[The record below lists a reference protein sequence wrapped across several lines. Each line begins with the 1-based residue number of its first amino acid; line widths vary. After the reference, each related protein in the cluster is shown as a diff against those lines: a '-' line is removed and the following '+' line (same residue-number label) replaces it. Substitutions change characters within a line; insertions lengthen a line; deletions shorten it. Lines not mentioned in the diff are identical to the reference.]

1 MIAHLGNYCVGL
13 WVLLRL
19 RLVNFTIRVDYK
31 NFAKELAYILEL
43 KKQFGKVREFGMK
56 NRKPLSEDLK
66 FSESELI

>member
-1 MIAHLGNYCVGL
+1 MKWLSQILQVIFYP
-13 WVLLRL
+13 
-19 RLVNFTIRVDYK
+19 
-31 NFAKELAYILEL
+31 YILEL